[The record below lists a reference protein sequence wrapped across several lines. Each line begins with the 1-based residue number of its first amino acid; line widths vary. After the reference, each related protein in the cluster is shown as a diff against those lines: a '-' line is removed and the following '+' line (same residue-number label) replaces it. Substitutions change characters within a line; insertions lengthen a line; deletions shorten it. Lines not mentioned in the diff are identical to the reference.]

1 MAIARALVNSPR
13 MIIADEPTGNLDPVR
28 SLELMLLLEKIN
40 ELGTTLLV
48 VTHEKELVNAFSK
61 RVVAITTARSSP
73 TEWTGISA
81 MKLSRLGYL
90 IKSGFTGIFSHGL
103 MSFAT
108 VTITMACLII
118 MGSFGLLVVN
128 INELIADLEQENEVV
143 AFIDENLTEEEARA
157 IEPLIEAVPNV
168 SGADFVSRAEAMENF
183 QEDYDP
189 RLFDSLDASVFR
201 DRYIIHLTD
210 VSLTAQTKADL
221 EAVDGVADVNAHLEY
236 AEAFITVRN
245 VVSIVS
251 LALIIILIVVS
262 FFIMS
267 NTIKLA
273 TFTRREEIA
282 IMRMVGAS
290 NGFIRCPFVIE
301 GLVLG
306 LVGGLLAF
314 GIEIGLYSLLLGKV
328 MGGVAAGLS
337 AAARLGRHVAAAYM
351 LPGRRRARRRV
362 RRLERDTQLPQG
374 LNPGRTMKKKTAV
387 SVIAVSWPSCCSSLL
402 LSAIGSM
409 GAFADG
415 GKLSGPR

>member
-1 MAIARALVNSPR
+1 
-13 MIIADEPTGNLDPVR
+13 
-28 SLELMLLLEKIN
+28 
-40 ELGTTLLV
+40 
-48 VTHEKELVNAFSK
+48 
-61 RVVAITTARSSP
+61 
-73 TEWTGISA
+73 

-128 INELIADLEQENEVV
+128 INELIADLEEENEVV

-157 IEPLIEAVPNV
+157 VEPLIEAVPNV

-183 QEDYDP
+183 KEDYDED
-189 RLFDSLDASVFR
+189 LFDSLDASTFR
-201 DRYIIHLTD
+201 DRYVIHLVD
-210 VSLTAQTKADL
+210 VSLTAQTKAEV

-245 VVSIVS
+245 VVSVVS

-328 MGGVAAGLS
+328 MGGVASGLVMLLPIS
-337 AAARLGRHVAAAYM
+337 AVM
-351 LPGRRRARRRV
+351 
-362 RRLERDTQLPQG
+362 
-374 LNPGRTMKKKTAV
+374 
-387 SVIAVSWPSCCSSLL
+387 WPLL
-402 LSAIGSM
+402 ICFVGIGVLVGVFGGSSAIRNYL
-409 GAFADG
+409 
-415 GKLSGPR
+415 KV

>member
-1 MAIARALVNSPR
+1 
-13 MIIADEPTGNLDPVR
+13 
-28 SLELMLLLEKIN
+28 
-40 ELGTTLLV
+40 
-48 VTHEKELVNAFSK
+48 
-61 RVVAITTARSSP
+61 
-73 TEWTGISA
+73 
-81 MKLSRLGYL
+81 MKLNRLGYL

-128 INELIADLEQENEVV
+128 INEMIAGLENENEVV
-143 AFIDENLTEEEARA
+143 AFVDESLTEDEARA
-157 IEPLIEAVPNV
+157 IQPLIEAVPNV
-168 SGADFVSRAEAMENF
+168 SSAEFETREQAMEEF
-183 QEDYDP
+183 QEDYDED
-189 RLFDSLDASVFR
+189 LFDELDPSVFR
-201 DRYIIHLTD
+201 HRFIIHLTD
-210 VSLTAQTKADL
+210 ISLMSQTKTDL
-221 EAVDGVADVNAHLEY
+221 EQVDGVAKVRAHLDY

-290 NGFIRCPFVIE
+290 NGFIRCPFIIE

-314 GIEIGLYSLLLGKV
+314 VIEWALYSLLISKV
-328 MGGVAAGLS
+328 IGGVASGL
-337 AAARLGRHVAAAYM
+337 
-351 LPGRRRARRRV
+351 
-362 RRLERDTQLPQG
+362 
-374 LNPGRTMKKKTAV
+374 
-387 SVIAVSWPSCCSSLL
+387 ISLL
-402 LSAIGSM
+402 PVSAVMWPLLICFLAVGVLVGVVGGSSAIRNYL
-409 GAFADG
+409 
-415 GKLSGPR
+415 KV